1 MLHKLSLV
9 FLTFRSV
16 SESRLRFPI
25 SENIYGNKSLGCT
38 CIYFGFVREEIK
50 RKRAD
55 DHVHVQISSVQTLFG
70 LMRIRDIRNL
80 WNDMAPW
87 LSKVGS
93 LKTKNQLDPILN
105 SFLTNFYGL
114 VSVTFAEY
122 KIDKQSKGQNWAN
135 HMSYAPCSLN
145 IWVTFEQ
152 GIWDWTFI
160 KAFVSL
166 IWPKFFDYIC
176 YW

>member
-1 MLHKLSLV
+1 MYMYLLWFCQRRNQK
-9 FLTFRSV
+9 
-16 SESRLRFPI
+16 
-25 SENIYGNKSLGCT
+25 ENNGRPCT
-38 CIYFGFVREEIK
+38 
-50 RKRAD
+50 D
-55 DHVHVQISSVQTLFG
+55 VHVQISSMQTLFE
-70 LMRIRDIRNL
+70 LMRILDIRNL
-80 WNDMAPW
+80 GNDIMAPW
-87 LSKVGS
+87 LSEVSPNQNFSIGQ
-93 LKTKNQLDPILN
+93 TKNPFE
-105 SFLTNFYGL
+105 SFLNFLMNFYGL